1 MVKRKKKVVKIEP
14 QPEEPTV
21 SIGPTYPIA
30 TESADAPAPTS
41 IRGQLKSIIAEF
53 EADPLVP
60 MDCEYPREYG
70 EKIFPRYQKF
80 LVQLKKLAE

>member
-1 MVKRKKKVVKIEP
+1 MVKRKKVATKPVDVEEP
-14 QPEEPTV
+14 QPTKEEPIVTNV
-21 SIGPTYPIA
+21 TPIPTPII
-30 TESADAPAPTS
+30 EEL
-41 IRGQLKSIIAEF
+41 ILELQRLIAEL

-80 LVQLKKLAE
+80 LAALKKLVQ